1 MTLCYHT
8 SVGLVKRS
16 ELQMRVR
23 CIYFTLIFIS
33 ALVLITGCG
42 EEDIADPEE
51 KIDEPEDPCISK
63 VPPHTGPLFIITPV
77 PGEIISPTQEF
88 TLHFDLP
95 TTEATVNGISA
106 IGSGYIWVV
115 SLILAPGIRT
125 LTVEWTESNG
135 CIRFQVSGPYTV
147 VADED

>member
-1 MTLCYHT
+1 M
-8 SVGLVKRS
+8 VKKGK
-16 ELQMRVR
+16 LQMRVR
-23 CIYFTLIFIS
+23 CVCLIIIFFIVS
-33 ALVLITGCG
+33 VLITGCG
-42 EEDIADPEE
+42 EEDITKPEE

-63 VPPHTGPLFIITPV
+63 FPPHTGPLFIITPV

-88 TLHFDLP
+88 MLHFDLP

-106 IGSGYIWVV
+106 TGSGYVWVV
-115 SLILAPGIRT
+115 SLILAPGMRF

-135 CIRFQVSGPYTV
+135 CIRSQVSGPYTV